1 VTPTTLSPSP
11 SANSIS
17 VADGTRLA
25 IRMETTMALLDDDD
39 ITTRLDALPGWER
52 DGDAIA
58 REFKFDDF
66 QGSVD
71 FVNRITPPAEEMNHH
86 PDIAISWNKVTL
98 TLSTHSEGGLTEND
112 FELATRIDS
121 LA

>member
-1 VTPTTLSPSP
+1 
-11 SANSIS
+11 
-17 VADGTRLA
+17 
-25 IRMETTMALLDDDD
+25 MALLSDDD
-39 ITTRLDALPGWER
+39 IQERLEQVPEWGRED
-52 DGDAIA
+52 DSIK

-86 PDIAISWNKVTL
+86 PDIAISWNKVEL
-98 TLSTHSEGGLTEND
+98 TLSTHSQGGLTEDD
-112 FELATRIDS
+112 FELASRIDA

>member
-1 VTPTTLSPSP
+1 
-11 SANSIS
+11 
-17 VADGTRLA
+17 
-25 IRMETTMALLDDDD
+25 MALLSDDE
-39 ITTRLDALPGWER
+39 IQERLEGVPGWQRE
-52 DGDAIA
+52 GDAIK

-86 PDIAISWNKVTL
+86 PDIAISWNKVEL

-112 FELATRIDS
+112 FELAERIDS
-121 LA
+121 LV

>member
-1 VTPTTLSPSP
+1 
-11 SANSIS
+11 
-17 VADGTRLA
+17 
-25 IRMETTMALLDDDD
+25 METTMALLSDDD
-39 ITTRLDALPGWER
+39 IQARLDRLPGWRR
-52 DGDAIA
+52 DGDSIT
-58 REFKFDDF
+58 RELKFDDF

-98 TLSTHSEGGLTEND
+98 TLSSHSEGGLTEND
-112 FELATRIDS
+112 FELATRIDA